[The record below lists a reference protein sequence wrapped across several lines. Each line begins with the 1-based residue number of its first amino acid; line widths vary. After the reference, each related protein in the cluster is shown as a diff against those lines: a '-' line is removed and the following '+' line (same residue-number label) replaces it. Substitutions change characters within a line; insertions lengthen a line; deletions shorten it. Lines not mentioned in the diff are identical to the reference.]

1 MMLVEL
7 SLHGLNRNV
16 VSRQDKAQ
24 SFTTPMIDMY
34 SVAV

>member
-1 MMLVEL
+1 MMLVE
-7 SLHGLNRNV
+7 SWPHGPNLNV

-34 SVAV
+34 WVAV